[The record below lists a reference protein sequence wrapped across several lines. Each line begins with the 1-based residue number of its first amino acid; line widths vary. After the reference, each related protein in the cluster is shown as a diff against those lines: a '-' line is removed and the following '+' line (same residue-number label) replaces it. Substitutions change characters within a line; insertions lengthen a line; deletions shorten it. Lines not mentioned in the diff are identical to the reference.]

1 MIKLVT
7 LPLFRTPAAPRG
19 TQEYIRD
26 RKRLAEQEK
35 AIEALDQ
42 ALNMQYKVI
51 DRFEYCDYRYFILYR
66 PATGGAY
73 V

>member
-1 MIKLVT
+1 MIKLVA
-7 LPLFRTPAAPRG
+7 LPLFETPTAILSALERVG
-19 TQEYIRD
+19 N
-26 RKRLAEQEK
+26 RKRLAEQK
-35 AIEALDQ
+35 QAIEALDQ